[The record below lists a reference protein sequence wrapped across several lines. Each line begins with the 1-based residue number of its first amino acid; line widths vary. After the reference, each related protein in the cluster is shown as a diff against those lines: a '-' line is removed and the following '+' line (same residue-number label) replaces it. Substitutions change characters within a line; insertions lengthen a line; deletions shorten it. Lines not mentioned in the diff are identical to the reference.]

1 MGVLHC
7 LLVGNLKPQES
18 LFSTACPLNCNKS
31 TLAVK
36 TFLIHYSIFKFKDV
50 TKYFAQDF
58 VVTEL
63 TVIYDFVIY

>member
-18 LFSTACPLNCNKS
+18 LFSTASPLNCNKS
-31 TLAVK
+31 TLAAK
-36 TFLIHYSIFKFKDV
+36 TFLIHYSIFKSKDV